1 MSCPFVEAW
10 GEAVVVRGRVPQ
22 RAYGAAAGCWA
33 PVVNVPL
40 RILDCGIMFWDLTGR
55 LFGPCVKVLLD
66 GADRGVLHTP
76 SKAERKSSRR
86 TQHTLT
92 VGHTHCA
99 IMSISYHGLTP
110 CERGPGGSSVLGG
123 LRHATSSPVTASAED
138 AAASSAAPHRPW
150 PAAYTSLHE
159 ERRLGRPLRHA
170 IVRVCPATILVRVR
184 QVLVCGREPRTT
196 WL

>member
-1 MSCPFVEAW
+1 LSE
-10 GEAVVVRGRVPQ
+10 GESHNGLMVLPLAN
-22 RAYGAAAGCWA
+22 WA
-33 PVVNVPL
+33 L
-40 RILDCGIMFWDLTGR
+40 RFLDCGIMFWDLTGR

-66 GADRGVLHTP
+66 GADGSPQATRR
-76 SKAERKSSRR
+76 ARRKENRPSRR
-86 TQHTLT
+86 THHTLT

>member
-1 MSCPFVEAW
+1 MSEGDSHNGLMVCCRWLLGSCCERATEDSGLRNYVLGFNWALVW
-10 GEAVVVRGRVPQ
+10 AVRESSSR
-22 RAYGAAAGCWA
+22 RS
-33 PVVNVPL
+33 
-40 RILDCGIMFWDLTGR
+40 
-55 LFGPCVKVLLD
+55 GP
-66 GADRGVLHTP
+66 GSLHT